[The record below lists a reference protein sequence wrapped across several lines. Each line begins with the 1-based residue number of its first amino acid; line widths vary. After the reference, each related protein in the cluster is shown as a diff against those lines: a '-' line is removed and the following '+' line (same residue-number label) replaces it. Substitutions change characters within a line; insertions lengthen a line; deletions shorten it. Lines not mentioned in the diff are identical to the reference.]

1 MDWNNELLES
11 LIWLGKA
18 FVISMIGL
26 SVIVVMLARST
37 VWGRQF
43 RRLTW
48 DFFRPARS
56 KQPLVWLAGIV
67 FLTLFSVR
75 MNVLFSFWYNGIY
88 SALQKLD
95 AKVFWTMIIIFSI
108 LATVHVC
115 RALINFYVRQ
125 AFLIHWRV
133 WLTNDLVDRWLA
145 NQAYHRTQFVAQKID
160 NPDQRIQQDVEGFV
174 ASSLTLSMGVLDS
187 VVSLFSFSIILW
199 GLSGALALFGV
210 EIPRGMVFLV
220 YIYVLIATV
229 FAVKVGRPLMQ
240 LTFMSEK
247 FNADFRYALIRI
259 REYAESIAF
268 FRGESVERG
277 TLATRF
283 SSLIGNMWAIVSRSL
298 KFQGLNLVVSQI
310 AVVFPLIIQA
320 PRFFSKQITLG
331 DMMQTAQA
339 FGQVQDA
346 LSFFRNAYDEF
357 AGYRA
362 IMNRLTGYLDSID
375 AAEQLPAVQISYRQN
390 EFAVNGLTVKTP
402 AQVTLVENLN
412 LILAP
417 AGSLLI
423 RGRSGV
429 GKTTLLRAISGL
441 WPYVDGSVV
450 RPDVQHAL
458 FLPQKPYLPLGT
470 LRTALHYPNA
480 VQTDDVAAEILH
492 KCQLAHLIARLD
504 DEADWTHIL
513 SLGEQQRLAIGRV
526 LLSRPQVVFLDEA
539 SSAMDEGL
547 EHAMYQLVRQSLP
560 QVILVSVGHRSS
572 LAVFHAQELALLG
585 DGKWRLAA
593 MEGWMNGAERY
604 SPISVN

>member
-1 MDWNNELLES
+1 MDWNNALLES
-11 LIWLGKA
+11 LIWISKA
-18 FVISMIGL
+18 FIISIICLSLIVII
-26 SVIVVMLARST
+26 LARFT
-37 VWGRQF
+37 IWGRQF

-48 DFFRPARS
+48 AFFSPTRS
-56 KQPLVWLAGIV
+56 KKPLLWLAGIV

-75 MNVLFSFWYNGIY
+75 MNVLFSFWSNGLY

-95 AKVFWTMIIIFSI
+95 AKVFWTMVIIFSI
-108 LATVHVC
+108 LATVHVV

-133 WLTNDLVDRWLA
+133 WLTNNLVERWLS

-174 ASSLTLSMGVLDS
+174 SSSLLLSMGVLDS
-187 VVSLFSFSIILW
+187 VVSLFSFSFILW
-199 GLSGALALFGV
+199 GLSGALGMFGV
-210 EIPRGMVFLV
+210 EIPRAMVFLV
-220 YIYVLIATV
+220 YIYVLIATI
-229 FAVKVGRPLMQ
+229 FAVRVGRPLMR
-240 LTFMSEK
+240 LSFMREK
-247 FNADFRYALIRI
+247 FNADFRYALVRV

-268 FRGESVERG
+268 FRGENVERSA
-277 TLATRF
+277 LASRF
-283 SSLIGNMWAIVSRSL
+283 SDIVGNMWAIISRSL

-339 FGQVQDA
+339 FGQVQDS
-346 LSFFRNAYDEF
+346 LSFFRNAYDDF

-375 AAEQLPAVQISYRQN
+375 AALQLPGAQIGYQQN
-390 EFAVNGLTVKTP
+390 IFIVDGLTVKTP
-402 AQVTLVENLN
+402 DQLMLVENLN
-412 LILAP
+412 LNLPPMA
-417 AGSLLI
+417 SLLI

-429 GKTTLLRAISGL
+429 GKTTLLRAVSGL
-441 WPYVDGSVV
+441 WPYVEGNIA
-450 RPDVQHAL
+450 RPDPQHTL

-470 LRTALHYPNA
+470 LRTALHYPNL
-480 VQTDDVAAEILH
+480 VRNDDGASEVLR
-492 KCQLAHLIARLD
+492 KCQLSHLIPRLD
-504 DEADWTHIL
+504 DDADWSQIL

-547 EHAMYQLVRQSLP
+547 EHAMYQLIRDTLP
-560 QVILVSVGHRSS
+560 QVIMVSVGHRSS
-572 LAVFHAQELALLG
+572 LAVFHAQELMLFGA
-585 DGKWRLAA
+585 GKWRLGA
-593 MEGWMNGAERY
+593 MEGWIGATEA
-604 SPISVN
+604 PALPV

>member
-1 MDWNNELLES
+1 MDWNNEVRDS
-11 LIWLGKA
+11 LIWLIKA
-18 FVISMIGL
+18 FIISVISLGLIGML
-26 SVIVVMLARST
+26 LARFSL
-37 VWGRQF
+37 WGKQF
-43 RRLTW
+43 SRLTW
-48 DFFRPARS
+48 EFFRPGKS
-56 KQPLVWLAGIV
+56 ILPMLWLTGIV

-75 MNVLFSFWYNGIY
+75 MNVLFSFWSNGLY

-95 AKVFWTMIIIFSI
+95 AKAFWTMVIIFSV
-108 LATVHVC
+108 LATVHVI

-133 WLTNDLVDRWLA
+133 WLTNNLVERWLA

-174 ASSLTLSMGVLDS
+174 SSSLALSMGVLDS
-187 VVSLFSFSIILW
+187 VVSLFTFSIILW
-199 GLSGALALFGV
+199 GLSGTLAIFGI

-220 YIYVLIATV
+220 YIYVLVATV
-229 FAVKVGRPLMQ
+229 FAIKVGRPLMR
-240 LTFMSEK
+240 LAFLSEK
-247 FNADFRYALIRI
+247 FNADFRYALVRI

-268 FRGESVERG
+268 FRGENVERG
-277 TLATRF
+277 ALGARF

-298 KFQGLNLVVSQI
+298 KFQGLNLVVSQVAI
-310 AVVFPLIIQA
+310 VFPLIIQA

-346 LSFFRNAYDEF
+346 LSFFRNAYDDF
-357 AGYRA
+357 ASYRA
-362 IMNRLTGYLDSID
+362 IMNRLTGYLDAID
-375 AAEQLPAVQISYRQN
+375 AAGQLPGAQIDYQQN
-390 EFAVNGLTVKTP
+390 AFVVNALTVKTP
-402 AQVTLVENLN
+402 TEVTLVENLN
-412 LILAP
+412 LHLAP
-417 AGSLLI
+417 AASLLI

-450 RPDVQHAL
+450 RPDSQHAL

-470 LRTALHYPNA
+470 LRTALHYPSV
-480 VQTDDVAAEILH
+480 VQSDDDAAAEVLR
-492 KCQLAHLIARLD
+492 KCQLGHLIARLD
-504 DEADWTHIL
+504 DEADWGHIL

-547 EHAMYQLVRQSLP
+547 EHAMYQLVRESLP
-560 QVILVSVGHRSS
+560 QLILVSVGHRSS
-572 LAVFHAQELALLG
+572 LAMFHAQELVLLG
-585 DGKWRLAA
+585 GGKWNLGA
-593 MEGWMNGAERY
+593 MEGWVGTAEM
-604 SPISVN
+604 PLIPAT